1 MTFRIEGEI
10 LAGSGVDSGEGY
22 LDVLGGAGG
31 KDELTE
37 VEVERAC
44 STEATGWLS
53 LCDCSNQSSALGDGD
68 RMVWVINGFGDR
80 GFNLLAGFGGG
91 GA

>member
-1 MTFRIEGEI
+1 LTFRIEGEI

-44 STEATGWLS
+44 STEATG
-53 LCDCSNQSSALGDGD
+53 
-68 RMVWVINGFGDR
+68 
-80 GFNLLAGFGGG
+80 
-91 GA
+91 